1 MSIWPKD
8 TVRSIAE
15 SCGITNPKD
24 DYCTALAHD
33 VDYRLQEIIQEA
45 TKFMRHSKRSRLTV
59 DDINAALRVRNVEPL
74 YGFTSGNPLRFK
86 KTTANMNDIYYVGD
100 EEVDFDTILNKPLP
114 RVPLDVTFTAHWL
127 AIEGVQPAI
136 PQNPTPSDAKSDLLS
151 KRSKANGTNAAG
163 NEQIDVK
170 PLVKHVLSK
179 ELQLYYERITEA
191 VVSEEERLRFQ
202 AYESLRSDPGLHQL
216 LPYFVQFIVEKV
228 KQNLRNLTV
237 CESMLCMIQALLS
250 SPHLFVDPYLN
261 QLMPAI
267 ISCMVGKRICENPKD
282 DHWSVRDFAARLMA
296 LVCQRYGKSY
306 HTMQPR
312 ITKTLLHA
320 FLDVKKPITT
330 HYGAIV
336 GLNQLGREV
345 IRTVILPNTKAYAD
359 NILREPLQAD
369 GTIRQLEASKCRDAL
384 TDSLLILIE
393 EDKQAQIDS
402 GEEQAMEDLDDVDEA
417 TKASVKDTIGDI
429 IGEQLLLKCK
439 QKSSLTPILEAQV

>member
-33 VDYRLQEIIQEA
+33 VDYPLQEIIQEA

-151 KRSKANGTNAAG
+151 KRLKTNGTNAGG
-163 NEQIDVK
+163 NDQVDVK

-336 GLNQLGREV
+336 GLSQLGREV

-439 QKSSLTPILEAQV
+439 QKSSLNPILEAQV